1 MIKEEGRREG
11 RKEGERE
18 GRRNCVCVCARA
30 RAEALKSL
38 PDRSSAISQP
48 LKVANPLA
56 AGKLSLHI
64 VSKEF
69 VY

>member
-1 MIKEEGRREG
+1 M
-11 RKEGERE
+11 
-18 GRRNCVCVCARA
+18 CARA
-30 RAEALKSL
+30 RTEALKSL

>member
-1 MIKEEGRREG
+1 M
-11 RKEGERE
+11 
-18 GRRNCVCVCARA
+18 CVCVCVCVCV
-30 RAEALKSL
+30 EALKSL
-38 PDRSSAISQP
+38 PDRSSAVSQP

-56 AGKLSLHI
+56 TTKLSLHI

>member
-18 GRRNCVCVCARA
+18 EGRNYVCV
-30 RAEALKSL
+30 EALQSL
-38 PDRSSAISQP
+38 PDRSSAVSQP

-56 AGKLSLHI
+56 TRKSSLHI

>member
-18 GRRNCVCVCARA
+18 GRRNCVCVRA
-30 RAEALKSL
+30 RTDALKSL

>member
-1 MIKEEGRREG
+1 MCV
-11 RKEGERE
+11 
-18 GRRNCVCVCARA
+18 CVCVCARACACA

-38 PDRSSAISQP
+38 PDRSSAVSQP

>member
-1 MIKEEGRREG
+1 MCV
-11 RKEGERE
+11 
-18 GRRNCVCVCARA
+18 CVCVCACACA

-38 PDRSSAISQP
+38 PDRSSAVSQP